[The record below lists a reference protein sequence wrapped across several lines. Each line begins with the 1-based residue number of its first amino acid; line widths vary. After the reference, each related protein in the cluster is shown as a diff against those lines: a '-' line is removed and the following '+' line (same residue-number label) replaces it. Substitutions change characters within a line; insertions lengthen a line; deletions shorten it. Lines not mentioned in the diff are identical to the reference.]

1 MYGKINGSLNIVNE
15 IEKYGE
21 LGRDDA
27 LTLFRNQLKRC
38 LTCRKIGNLQTYYL
52 LSSIIRLAVL

>member
-38 LTCRKIGNLQTYYL
+38 LTCRKIGNLQTCYL
-52 LSSIIRLAVL
+52 L